1 MPKTKQAPLTMTAKR
16 AAAKGYAIVS
26 RASCWA
32 ARIDRPDWRE
42 HMAASHASGMKWV
55 KALGASAGDQYR
67 RCQSR
72 DVIVV
77 PQGWVR
83 LLPNSGSGMNEFVA

>member
-1 MPKTKQAPLTMTAKR
+1 MPKTKQAPLTMTAKQ

-32 ARIDRPDWRE
+32 ARIDRHDWRE
-42 HMAASHASGMKWV
+42 HLAESHPTGMKWV
-55 KALGASAGDQYR
+55 TALGASAADQYR
-67 RCQSR
+67 RCKSR

-83 LLPNSGSGMNEFVA
+83 LLPNSGSGPTEFVA

>member
-1 MPKTKQAPLTMTAKR
+1 MPKTKQAPLTMTAKQ
-16 AAAKGYAIVS
+16 AAARGYAIVS

-32 ARIDRPDWRE
+32 ARIDRPDWRDAL
-42 HMAASHASGMKWV
+42 AADHPDGPKWV

-67 RCQSR
+67 RCKSR

>member
-1 MPKTKQAPLTMTAKR
+1 MTAKQ

-26 RASCWA
+26 RASRWA

-42 HMAASHASGMKWV
+42 HLAASHVNGMKWV
-55 KALGASAGDQYR
+55 KALGTHAGDQYR
-67 RCQSR
+67 RCMSQ

-77 PQGWVR
+77 PQAWVK

>member
-1 MPKTKQAPLTMTAKR
+1 MPKTKQAKPAMTVQQ
-16 AAAKGYAIVS
+16 AAAKGYAIIS

-32 ARIDRPDWRE
+32 ARIDRQDWRE
-42 HMAASHASGMKWV
+42 HMAASHASGMQWV

-77 PQGWVR
+77 PQSWVR
-83 LLPNSGSGMNEFVA
+83 LLPNSGSGRNEFAA